1 MIEITNLTKTFG
13 KHTAVN
19 DVSFHINKGEIVGFL
34 GPNGAGKTTTMS
46 MITGF
51 LSYTQGSIKVD
62 GMEVLDNPDEVKK
75 KIGYLPE
82 LPPLYL
88 DMTVYEYLDFVYQ
101 LKKATPEKEKHIK
114 EVMDMVRITDVKGR
128 LIRNL
133 SKGYK
138 QRVGLAQALIG
149 NPEILI
155 LDEPTVGLDP
165 KQIIEIRNVIKE
177 LGKQRTVILSS
188 HILPE
193 VSAVCERVIIINKG
207 KIVAQDTTE
216 NLSQAAAG
224 KMEYTVRICG
234 DRGAALAAISSV
246 EGVKQAKELGVKEPG
261 TVDIIVTG
269 DQSFDFRKPLFNTLA
284 QKGLPIYM
292 MKSNDMSLEDVFIQL
307 TQESQGRIKREAKK
321 DESNL

>member
-1 MIEITNLTKTFG
+1 MIEISHLTKTFG
-13 KHTAVN
+13 KHKAVN
-19 DVSFHINKGEIVGFL
+19 DISFHINKGEIVGFL

-51 LSYTQGSIKVD
+51 LSYTEGSVKVD
-62 GMEVLDNPDEVKK
+62 GMEVLDYPDEVKK

-82 LPPLYL
+82 QPPLYL

-101 LKKATPEKEKHIK
+101 LKKADQDKQKHLK
-114 EVMDMVRITDVKGR
+114 QVMDMVRITDVQGR

-177 LGKQRTVILSS
+177 LGKERTVILSS

-207 KIVAQDTTE
+207 QIVAEDTTE
-216 NLSQAAAG
+216 NLSKANAG
-224 KMEYTVRICG
+224 KQEYTLRICG
-234 DRGAALAAISSV
+234 ERGAVLSAVSEV
-246 EGVKQAKELGVKEPG
+246 EGVKQAKEIGVKEPG
-261 TVDIIVTG
+261 TVDVLLVG
-269 DQSFDFRKPLFNTLA
+269 DAGFDFRKPLFNTLA

-292 MKSNDMSLEDVFIQL
+292 MKSNDMSLEEVFIKL
-307 TQESQGRIKREAKK
+307 TQNAAQKSGKREVK
-321 DESNL
+321 